1 MIGEV
6 VVVDDV
12 ASEFVAAV
20 SRVYDAAR
28 GGQFR
33 MALSGGTTARQCY
46 EALASRDGSE
56 IDWATVSIFW
66 GDERCVPLD
75 DPDSNFRLADEALLS
90 KVGPVASV
98 HPMRCDDGAD
108 TYDRFLRSTPPLHLV
123 HLGLGPD
130 GHTASLFPESSA
142 LDSAPGELVCLN
154 DDPVGTN
161 PHRRM
166 TLTFAGIER
175 AEHAIVTVS
184 GVSKQQAFARVLAG
198 DQSAPAARLRAK
210 HALWIVDRAALGD
223 SVPR

>member
-12 ASEFVAAV
+12 CSEFVAAV
-20 SRVYDAAR
+20 SRLYLAA
-28 GGQFR
+28 GQSRFR
-33 MALSGGTTARQCY
+33 VALSGGSTARLCY
-46 EALASRDGSE
+46 EALAASNESA
-56 IDWATVSIFW
+56 IDWASVSVFW

-98 HPMRCDDGAD
+98 HPMRCEDGAD
-108 TYDRFLRSTPPLHLV
+108 TYDRLLRSAPPLHLV

-142 LDSAPGELVCLN
+142 LDASPGELVSLN
-154 DDPVGTN
+154 DDPFGTN

-184 GVSKQQAFARVLAG
+184 GAGKQEAFARVLAG

-210 HALWIVDRAALGD
+210 HALWIVDRAAVGD
-223 SVPR
+223 SLPR

>member
-12 ASEFVAAV
+12 CSEFATSV
-20 SRVYDAAR
+20 SLLFAEA
-28 GGQFR
+28 GQGAFR
-33 MALSGGTTARQCY
+33 IALSGGSTAGLCY
-46 EALASRDGSE
+46 EALAASSDSR
-56 IDWATVSIFW
+56 IDWSAVSIFW

-90 KVGPVASV
+90 RVGPVGSV

-108 TYDRFLRSTPPLHLV
+108 TYDRLLRSIPPLHLV

-130 GHTASLFPESSA
+130 GHTASLFPESAA
-142 LDSAPGELVCLN
+142 LETSPGELVSLN
-154 DDPVGTN
+154 DDPLGTN

-175 AEHAIVTVS
+175 AEHVIVTVS
-184 GVSKQQAFARVLAG
+184 GEGKQEAFARVLAG
-198 DQSAPAARLRAK
+198 DQSAPAARIRAK
-210 HALWIVDRAALGD
+210 HILWIVDRAALGD
-223 SVPR
+223 SLPR